1 MSKILRLGNQPL
13 TPDSGMFGFGLL
25 VVTALYLTIS
35 TLTLLK
41 LGFNYEESGGNVF
54 EKIHPATL
62 IAAVILAAALLARG
76 NPLRSL
82 HDIVNQN
89 PRTAIFVAMIGLMIG
104 YSIEI
109 VRLPFTGF
117 IDTFIAPVIVFYLFK
132 GISETRARYLVWLI
146 HALLLLNAII
156 GIGEFITGDR
166 LTPLIANGVVISD
179 DWRSTAL
186 LGHPLANASLTGAYL
201 LAMAVGGSDDLPK
214 PVAALCFI
222 VNSAAMVVFGGRAST
237 VILLALLACLA
248 LLSAIRILRGAR
260 FDKTTVLIGLLL
272 VPIVSLVVLTLT
284 EAGFFAQFLERFVDD
299 KGSASTR
306 IAMFELFHYLSWY
319 QLLFVPDA
327 DQLTTLKRIFGLDFG
342 IESFWV
348 SFVLDYGLIPSLA
361 FFAALFLF
369 CWDLLRAARPGT
381 IWVLIFFFLVASTS
395 VSLSAK
401 STIFAVLVLFIMT
414 LLRLP
419 QAEPV
424 SRVTR
429 RGHYVA
435 LAELHGRPA

>member
-1 MSKILRLGNQPL
+1 MGRPLPLGDRPL
-13 TPDSGMFGFGLL
+13 TPDTRMFGLGLL
-25 VVTALYLTIS
+25 VVTGLYLTVS

-62 IAAVILAAALLARG
+62 IAAAILAAALLARG
-76 NPLRSL
+76 NPLESL

-89 PRTAIFVAMIGLMIG
+89 PRTAFFAVMIGIMIG

-132 GISETRARYLVWLI
+132 GVSETRARHLVWLI
-146 HALLLLNAII
+146 HALMLLNAII

-166 LTPLIANGVVISD
+166 LTPLIANGVAITD

-201 LAMAVGGSDDLPK
+201 LAMAVGGNEDLPK
-214 PVAALCFI
+214 PIAALCFI

-237 VILLALLACLA
+237 VILLAILAWLA
-248 LLSAIRILRGAR
+248 VIGGFRILRGAR
-260 FDKTTVLIGLLL
+260 FDKTTVLMILLL
-272 VPIVSLVVLTLT
+272 VPIVSLVVLTLA
-284 EAGFFAQFLERFVDD
+284 EAGFFVRFLERFVDD

-327 DQLTTLKRIFGLDFG
+327 DQLATLKRVFGLDFG

-348 SFVLDYGLIPSLA
+348 SFVLDYGLIPSIA

-369 CWDLLRAARPGT
+369 CWDLLRASRPGT

-414 LLRLP
+414 LLRRP
-419 QAEPV
+419 QAEHV
-424 SRVTR
+424 SSVTK

-435 LAELHGRPA
+435 LTALSGRHA